1 MQDENE
7 TVARALAQGDL
18 DAAVSAGLA
27 ANRAALLA
35 FVRKLTLEPYR
46 VSAADTDALRQHGYN
61 DDQLAEAVY
70 ITALFAFFNR
80 VADGFGIGP
89 GGMLDQPLDELKRR
103 YAR

>member
-1 MQDENE
+1 M
-7 TVARALAQGDL
+7 ARALAQGDL

-46 VSAADTDALRQHGYN
+46 ISAADTEALRQRGYT

-80 VADGFGIGP
+80 VADGFGIGS
-89 GGMLDQPLDELKRR
+89 GGLLGQPLDELARR
-103 YAR
+103 YPRR